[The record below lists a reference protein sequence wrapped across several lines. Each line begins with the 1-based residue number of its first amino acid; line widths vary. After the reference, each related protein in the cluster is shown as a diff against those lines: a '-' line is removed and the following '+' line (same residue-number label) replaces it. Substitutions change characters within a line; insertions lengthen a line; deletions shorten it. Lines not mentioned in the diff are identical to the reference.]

1 MAELFSSTPYAALTA
16 RERIWAAIREMKTV
30 TVREVADRCDAKADA
45 VRGYFT
51 GLVAAGVLDVIHRGT
66 GGKHSVYTLKR
77 DLGVHAPR
85 VRKDGTFLPD
95 SVRSRLWNAM
105 PIFGVF
111 TARDLAMST
120 TLAESP
126 VSRAE
131 ALDYCRWLAQAGY
144 LRDLGD
150 EKFRFIPARH
160 TGVKA
165 PQIVRVTQVY
175 DPNIDKGG
183 TTNDEPREGRG
194 RLGRAAPGLDRE
206 AGHGLRRQGAAE
218 DCGGSFRLPGHCEPR
233 HSARPRKARLY
244 PGSRRA
250 PSRNFHHPLP
260 RARAHQPEGVPG
272 QPAKAVFIHQPHR
285 GAAFPVMPGIL
296 PVQRTQKGGT
306 P

>member
-120 TLAESP
+120 TLAEIAGFVRRSAGLLP
-126 VSRAE
+126 LAGAGGLSSR
-131 ALDYCRWLAQAGY
+131 
-144 LRDLGD
+144 
-150 EKFRFIPARH
+150 
-160 TGVKA
+160 
-165 PQIVRVTQVY
+165 
-175 DPNIDKGG
+175 
-183 TTNDEPREGRG
+183 
-194 RLGRAAPGLDRE
+194 
-206 AGHGLRRQGAAE
+206 
-218 DCGGSFRLPGHCEPR
+218 
-233 HSARPRKARLY
+233 
-244 PGSRRA
+244 SRR
-250 PSRNFHHPLP
+250 
-260 RARAHQPEGVPG
+260 
-272 QPAKAVFIHQPHR
+272 
-285 GAAFPVMPGIL
+285 
-296 PVQRTQKGGT
+296 
-306 P
+306 

>member
-1 MAELFSSTPYAALTA
+1 MAELFSSTPYAALSA

-85 VRKDGTFLPD
+85 VRRDGTFLPD

-105 PIFGVF
+105 PIFGIF
-111 TARDLAMST
+111 TASELAMST

-131 ALDYCRWLAQAGY
+131 ALDYCRWLARAGY

-150 EKFRFIPARH
+150 EKFRFVPARH
-160 TGVKA
+160 TGAKA
-165 PQIVRVTQVY
+165 PQLVLVTHVY
-175 DPNIDKGG
+175 DPNIDQLVVHGPLAG
-183 TTNDEPREGRG
+183 RDDE
-194 RLGRAAPGLDRE
+194 
-206 AGHGLRRQGAAE
+206 
-218 DCGGSFRLPGHCEPR
+218 
-233 HSARPRKARLY
+233 
-244 PGSRRA
+244 
-250 PSRNFHHPLP
+250 
-260 RARAHQPEGVPG
+260 
-272 QPAKAVFIHQPHR
+272 
-285 GAAFPVMPGIL
+285 
-296 PVQRTQKGGT
+296 
-306 P
+306 